1 MTKILSGVLI
11 IALTLILCVPAEA
24 QRPNTV
30 APSSAKIGGVSNGE
44 IVGIVVGVVLLV
56 VVVAVVAIHHS
67 AKQRKITGCVVA
79 SPSGLTVNN
88 ERDNRIYAL
97 SGNTAGVKAGE
108 RMSLQGHK
116 INPDAGNP
124 LGWQVTQI
132 QKDYGACQP

>member
-11 IALTLILCVPAEA
+11 VALVFVLCVPAEA

-30 APSSAKIGGVSNGE
+30 APSSPHIGGISNAE
-44 IVGIVVGVVLLV
+44 IIGIAVGVVVPV
-56 VVVAVVAIHHS
+56 VVIAVVVFHHS

-79 SPSGLTVNN
+79 SPTGLTVNN
-88 ERDNRIYAL
+88 ERDDRVYAL
-97 SGNTAGVKAGE
+97 SGDTSGVKAGE

-116 INPDAGNP
+116 VNPDAGTP
-124 LGWQVTQI
+124 LGWQVSQI